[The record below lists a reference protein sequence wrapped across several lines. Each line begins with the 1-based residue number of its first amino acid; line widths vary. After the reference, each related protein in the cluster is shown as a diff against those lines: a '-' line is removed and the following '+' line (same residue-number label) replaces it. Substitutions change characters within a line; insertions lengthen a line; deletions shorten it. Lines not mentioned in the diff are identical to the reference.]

1 MGSPALGSHSVVSI
15 SIWVQTSSTQVL
27 AMIFLLALVSSGL
40 ASPIEYEAKNAEL
53 RALLES
59 GGPADLTGSWTPN
72 LTPEV
77 KFATKFFI
85 DQYNTVEL
93 GGLEQ
98 LQAKQIPNAYIADTP
113 EVAAAKEAFLKA
125 FEDAEMGKL
134 AEIVPVNNDL
144 QAGQISSAYIDDT
157 EDVAVAKA
165 AHMTAV
171 EEAAAAA
178 AMEPTEVKMATPV
191 VYQHQQPLIYYQI
204 PHYLP
209 YNFVLGR

>member
-1 MGSPALGSHSVVSI
+1 MGSLARCSTPVVSI
-15 SIWVQTSSTQVL
+15 YFWVEIRLAQVL
-27 AMIFLLALVSSGL
+27 ATLFLLALVSSGL
-40 ASPIEYEAKNAEL
+40 ASPVDRYEAENAKL

-59 GGPADLTGSWTPN
+59 GGPADIGGSWTPN

-77 KFATKFFI
+77 KAATKFFI
-85 DQYNTVEL
+85 DQFNTVEL

-113 EVAAAKEAFLKA
+113 EVAAAKEAFQATFKA
-125 FEDAEMGKL
+125 AEMGKH
-134 AEIVPVNNDL
+134 AEIAPVNNDL
-144 QAGQISSAYIDDT
+144 QAGQIANAYIDDT
-157 EDVAVAKA
+157 EDVVVAKA

-178 AMEPTEVKMATPV
+178 AIEPTEVKMATPV
-191 VYQHQQPLIYYQI
+191 VYQQPLMYYQI

-209 YNFVLGR
+209 VYTGFGR

>member
-1 MGSPALGSHSVVSI
+1 MGSLARCSAPVVSI
-15 SIWVQTSSTQVL
+15 YFWVEIKLPQVL

-40 ASPIEYEAKNAEL
+40 ASPIDRYEAKDAKL

-59 GGPADLTGSWTPN
+59 GGPWTPN

-77 KFATKFFI
+77 KAATKFFI
-85 DQYNTVEL
+85 DQFNTVEL

-98 LQAKQIPNAYIADTP
+98 LQARQIPNSYIADTP
-113 EVAAAKEAFLKA
+113 EVAAAKEAFLTKFKA
-125 FEDAEMGKL
+125 AEMGAH
-134 AEIVPVNNDL
+134 AEMAPVNNDL
-144 QAGQISSAYIDDT
+144 QAGQIASAYIDDT
-157 EDVAVAKA
+157 EDVITAKA

-171 EEAAAAA
+171 EEAAAA

-191 VYQHQQPLIYYQI
+191 VYQQPLMYYQI

-209 YNFVLGR
+209 VYNGFGR

>member
-1 MGSPALGSHSVVSI
+1 MGSSDCCSLRP
-15 SIWVQTSSTQVL
+15 TQVV
-27 AMIFLLALVSSGL
+27 AMIFLLALISSGL

-59 GGPADLTGSWTPN
+59 GGPADIGGSWTPN

-77 KFATKFFI
+77 KAATKFFI
-85 DQYNTVEL
+85 DQFNTVEL

-98 LQAKQIPNAYIADTP
+98 LQAKQIPSTYIEDTP
-113 EVAAAKEAFLKA
+113 EVAAAKEAFLAAFKA
-125 FEDAEMGKL
+125 AEMGKH
-134 AEIVPVNNDL
+134 AEIAPVNNDL
-144 QAGQISSAYIDDT
+144 QAGQIANAYIDDT

-171 EEAAAAA
+171 EEAEAAA
-178 AMEPTEVKMATPV
+178 AMEPTEVKMATPI
-191 VYQHQQPLIYYQI
+191 VYQQPLMYYQI

-209 YNFVLGR
+209 IYNGFGR

>member
-1 MGSPALGSHSVVSI
+1 MGSPALCSHSVVSI

-40 ASPIEYEAKNAEL
+40 GSPIEYEAKNAEL

-59 GGPADLTGSWTPN
+59 GGPADIGGSWTPN

-77 KFATKFFI
+77 KAATKFFI
-85 DQYNTVEL
+85 DQFNTVEL

-98 LQAKQIPNAYIADTP
+98 LQAKQIPSTYIEDTP
-113 EVAAAKEAFLKA
+113 EVAAAKEAFLAAFKA
-125 FEDAEMGKL
+125 AEMGKH
-134 AEIVPVNNDL
+134 AEIAPVNNDL
-144 QAGQISSAYIDDT
+144 QAGQIANAYIDDT

-171 EEAAAAA
+171 EEAEAAA
-178 AMEPTEVKMATPV
+178 AMEPTEAKMPVAAEVKMAMPL
-191 VYQHQQPLIYYQI
+191 VYHQQPL
-204 PHYLP
+204 
-209 YNFVLGR
+209 

>member
-1 MGSPALGSHSVVSI
+1 MGSSACCSH
-15 SIWVQTSSTQVL
+15 THT
-27 AMIFLLALVSSGL
+27 MIFLLALISSGL

-59 GGPADLTGSWTPN
+59 GGPADIGGSWTPN

-77 KFATKFFI
+77 KASTKFFI
-85 DQYNTVEL
+85 DQFNTVEL

-98 LQAKQIPNAYIADTP
+98 LQAKQIPSTYIADTP
-113 EVAAAKEAFLKA
+113 EVAAAKEAFLATFKA
-125 FEDAEMGKL
+125 AEEGKH
-134 AEIVPVNNDL
+134 AEIAPVNNDI
-144 QAGQISSAYIDDT
+144 QADQIANAYIDDT
-157 EDVAVAKA
+157 EDVVVAKA

-178 AMEPTEVKMATPV
+178 MEPATEVKMPVVKMAMPV
-191 VYQHQQPLIYYQI
+191 VYQQQPLVYYQI

-209 YNFVLGR
+209 YNGFGR

>member
-1 MGSPALGSHSVVSI
+1 MGSLARCSAPVVSI
-15 SIWVQTSSTQVL
+15 YFWVQIKLPQVL

-40 ASPIEYEAKNAEL
+40 ASPIDRYEAKDAKL

-59 GGPADLTGSWTPN
+59 GGPADIGGSWTPN

-77 KFATKFFI
+77 KAATKFFI
-85 DQYNTVEL
+85 DQFNTVEL

-113 EVAAAKEAFLKA
+113 EVAAAKEAFQATFKA
-125 FEDAEMGKL
+125 AEMGKH
-134 AEIVPVNNDL
+134 AEIAPVNNDL
-144 QAGQISSAYIDDT
+144 QAGQIANAIDDT
-157 EDVAVAKA
+157 EDVVVAKA

-178 AMEPTEVKMATPV
+178 AEPTEVKMATPV
-191 VYQHQQPLIYYQI
+191 VYQQPLMYYQI

-209 YNFVLGR
+209 VYSGFG

>member
-1 MGSPALGSHSVVSI
+1 MGSLARCSAPVVSI
-15 SIWVQTSSTQVL
+15 YFWVHTKLPQVL

-40 ASPIEYEAKNAEL
+40 ASPIDRYEAKDAKL

-59 GGPADLTGSWTPN
+59 GGPADIGGSWTPN

-77 KFATKFFI
+77 KAATKFFI
-85 DQYNTVEL
+85 DQFNTVEL
-93 GGLEQ
+93 GGLQQ

-113 EVAAAKEAFLKA
+113 EVVAAKEAFLAA
-125 FEDAEMGKL
+125 FKDAEMGKH
-134 AEIVPVNNDL
+134 AEIAPVNNDP
-144 QAGQISSAYIDDT
+144 QTGQIANAYIDDT
-157 EDVAVAKA
+157 EDVVVAKA

-178 AMEPTEVKMATPV
+178 MEVKMATSV
-191 VYQHQQPLIYYQI
+191 VYQQPLMYYQI

-209 YNFVLGR
+209 YN

>member
-1 MGSPALGSHSVVSI
+1 MGSSVCCAAPVVSI
-15 SIWVQTSSTQVL
+15 SIWLQTTPRQIL
-27 AMIFLLALVSSGL
+27 AMLFLLALVATGL
-40 ASPIEYEAKNAEL
+40 GSPIEYEAKNAEL

-59 GGPADLTGSWTPN
+59 GGPADIGGSWTPN

-77 KFATKFFI
+77 KAATKFFI
-85 DQYNTVEL
+85 DQFNTVEL
-93 GGLEQ
+93 GGLKQ

-134 AEIVPVNNDL
+134 AEIAPVNNDL

-157 EDVAVAKA
+157 EDVAIAKA

-209 YNFVLGR
+209 YNPFGR